1 MITSTSLKQAVFLV
15 RIKVAIQKAIRK
27 AHKSAVAIGTAIV
40 RNRNGRS
47 TCLVVWRAGI
57 SQLQIIDTANRDI
70 TPDVLAALRVFHMGQ
85 KVTV

>member
-40 RNRNGRS
+40 RNRGGRS

-57 SQLQIIDTANRDI
+57 SQLQILDTANRDI
-70 TPDVLAALRVFHMGQ
+70 TSDVLAALRVFHMGQ
-85 KVTV
+85 KVAS